1 MANLKL
7 IKDIAEERGISI
19 RRLSEQTGISLNQI
33 HLMCRTNSTKI
44 QTLEA
49 IAKALGVRVS
59 VFFDESEDVP
69 TYCSSRT
76 ESVEL
81 AELRNEN
88 SRLKN
93 ELLAAQGRIISL
105 MDQLQAHAL
114 CH

>member
-44 QTLEA
+44 QTLES
-49 IAKALGVRVS
+49 IAKVLGVRVS
-59 VFFDESEDVP
+59 IFFDESEDISP
-69 TYCSSRT
+69 SC
-76 ESVEL
+76 ESQKESPEL
-81 AELRNEN
+81 AELRAET

-93 ELLAAQGRIISL
+93 ELLAAQRRIISL
-105 MDQLQAHAL
+105 MDQLQTQ

>member
-1 MANLKL
+1 MANLAK
-7 IKDIAEERGISI
+7 IKEIADERGMSI
-19 RRLSEQTGISLNQI
+19 RSVAETVGITEGQI
-33 HLMCRTNSTKI
+33 HVMCRTNTTKI
-44 QTLEA
+44 NTLEA

-105 MDQLQAHAL
+105 MDQMQAQAL